1 MAVMAGVMTLDPTAA
16 AVVPFLP
23 PSMPTP
29 PRSPR
34 RSMPL
39 LLARPPT
46 RDHDGMRDSRHEEE
60 DNDV

>member
-1 MAVMAGVMTLDPTAA
+1 MAGVMTLDPTAA

-46 RDHDGMRDSRHEEE
+46 RDHDGMRDSRHEE
-60 DNDV
+60 